1 MENIMLGTLRKK
13 INSTVSIL
21 FVLLLAASFALWGV
35 GDIFSSRNNPQVAA
49 VGDLDITANEF
60 IETYQKI
67 ITEINKNTEG
77 QITEEIAQSIGLPRQ
92 TLAQLISEKI
102 IDIEVTKVNLTV
114 PDEHLR
120 KLVYS
125 SNLFKDQ
132 FGAFSKVQFQ
142 YILRQLGMDENK
154 YFTEIK
160 KSILRD
166 QIRSPFTYANDI
178 SPIIQDI
185 YYNIR
190 NENRSIKV
198 VNISAANYK
207 INKIPSD
214 VAIQAKLNKDKEL
227 YVKPEARSFS
237 IISLKP
243 DDLLNSI
250 SIIKE
255 NIRAEYNNYPEKYNT
270 NEKRDVFLV
279 NFQDEKEAIK
289 VADKINKLNKGSNLS
304 KEFIN
309 IIEKNTKQN
318 SETAKLG
325 LIEYKDLPSEVSES
339 IFKADPN
346 KLIGPE
352 KTPFGWRI
360 FLVNKIE
367 PKIVKKYEEVKNE
380 IEKELKV
387 NIALEKMYDLGN
399 TFYDEIA
406 AGNQIQDA
414 ALAINAK
421 ILEFNFLDANGID
434 INGNIVN
441 ELPPYPNLMKTV
453 YSTNINEPSE
463 LINTIG
469 NTMYAIQVNDIVPQ
483 RTMTFEE
490 AKDKIIKDIQLEESL
505 NIVLNTANEFI
516 KKIKDN
522 QDFEEL
528 AKQYNLIVLDAHNVK
543 KDGSGSEGILNTEAL
558 NELFKIKNGQTT
570 KAIKY
575 NDSTYIIAKVENIIP
590 VKEINQS
597 DLLELNLN
605 ISKDISSDIQEIF
618 INNLTNKQKIK
629 INDRLLDSLF
639 QNNS

>member
-1 MENIMLGTLRKK
+1 MLGTLRKK
-13 INSTVSIL
+13 INSTFSII

-35 GDIFSSRNNPQVAA
+35 GDIFSSRNNPQVAT
-49 VGDLDITANEF
+49 VGKLDVTANEF
-60 IETYQKI
+60 IETYQRI
-67 ITEINKNTEG
+67 ITELNKNTEG
-77 QITEEIAQSIGLPRQ
+77 QITEEIAQSLGLPRQ

-102 IDIEVTKVNLTV
+102 IDIEVSKVNLTV

-132 FGAFSKVQFQ
+132 FGAFSKEQFQ
-142 YILRQLGMDENK
+142 YVLRQLGMDKNR
-154 YFTEIK
+154 YFNEIK

-166 QIRSPFTYANDI
+166 QIRSPFTYANDM
-178 SPIIQDI
+178 SPIIKNI

-214 VAIQAKLNKDKEL
+214 VDIQTKLNKDKEL
-227 YVKPEARSFS
+227 YIKPEARSFS
-237 IISLKP
+237 FISLKP
-243 DDLLNSI
+243 ADLLNSI
-250 SIIKE
+250 NIKKE
-255 NIRAEYNNYPEKYNT
+255 NLRAEYDNYPEKYNT
-270 NEKRDVFLV
+270 NEKREVFLL
-279 NFQDEKEAIK
+279 NFQDEKEVITIS
-289 VADKINKLNKGSNLS
+289 DEINKLNKESNLS
-304 KEFIN
+304 EEFIN

-318 SETAKLG
+318 PEEAKLG
-325 LIEYKDLPSEVSES
+325 LIEYKNLPSEVSEI
-339 IFKADPN
+339 IFKAEPN
-346 KLIGPE
+346 KIIGPE
-352 KTPFGWRI
+352 KTPFGWRL

-367 PKIVKKYEEVKNE
+367 PKIVRKYEEVKNE

-414 ALAINAK
+414 AIAINAK
-421 ILEFNFLDANGID
+421 ILEFNFLDASGKD

-441 ELPPYPNLMKTV
+441 ELPSYPNLMKTV
-453 YSTNINEPSE
+453 YSSNINEPSE

-469 NTMYAIQVNDIVPQ
+469 NTMYAIQVNNIVPQ
-483 RTMTFEE
+483 RIMTFEE

-505 NIVLNTANEFI
+505 NIALKTANEFI
-516 KKIKDN
+516 KKIRDN

-528 AKQYNLIVLDAHNVK
+528 AKLYNLIVLDAQNVK